1 VGEAAD
7 AECVPYCDSN
17 KIYGV
22 GGMFAKHHV
31 TGHMGKGALMSK
43 ADYIILDFVFGAH
56 QEAANILEFCTA
68 LGVTSLC
75 LQIWRRLLR

>member
-1 VGEAAD
+1 MRAACYD
-7 AECVPYCDSN
+7 MWERLPTLNVYSN

-22 GGMFAKHHV
+22 GGVF
-31 TGHMGKGALMSK
+31 GHMGKGALMSK